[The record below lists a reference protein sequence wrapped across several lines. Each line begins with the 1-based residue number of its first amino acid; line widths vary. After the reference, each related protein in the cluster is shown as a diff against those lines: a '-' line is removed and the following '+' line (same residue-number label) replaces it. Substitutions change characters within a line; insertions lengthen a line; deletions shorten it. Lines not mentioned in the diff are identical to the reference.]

1 MTRPNRKSKLVSM
14 SIPPDIHIASP
25 PPVRPNL
32 STFLSAQIL
41 NLIRDRQLKPGD
53 RLPSAKDLATQ
64 FSVATPTI
72 REALRR
78 LQATGIVDIRHGSGI
93 YVRRDS
99 DRLMLSNPAYGT
111 LETQTIMQILDAR
124 ILIEPH
130 LSELAAVH
138 ASPQQ
143 IADLRDLLL
152 RAEQALERPDDRYI
166 QANHSL
172 HVAIAKASGNLVL
185 AHIVESLLEM
195 YSTELHLVDP
205 KSSLAEVRARD
216 HRHHQLVIGAI
227 AAADRPGAREAMTK
241 HLSVARQSIEHRK
254 VN

>member
-1 MTRPNRKSKLVSM
+1 MSTPPNLN
-14 SIPPDIHIASP
+14 IPASSP
-25 PPVRPNL
+25 PRPNL
-32 STFLSAQIL
+32 SVFLSEQIL

-53 RLPSAKDLATQ
+53 RLPSAKDLAAQ

-99 DRLMLSNPAYGT
+99 DRLMFSNPAYGT
-111 LETQTIMQILDAR
+111 LATQTIMQILDAR

-130 LSELAAVH
+130 LSELSAVH
-138 ASPQQ
+138 AAPDQ
-143 IADLRDLLL
+143 IAELRELLV
-152 RAEQALERPDDRYI
+152 RAERALDRADDRYI
-166 QANHSL
+166 KANHAL

-185 AHIVESLLEM
+185 AHVVESLLEM

-205 KSSLAEVRARD
+205 KSTLAEVRARD

-227 AAADRPGAREAMTK
+227 AA
-241 HLSVARQSIEHRK
+241 
-254 VN
+254 

>member
-1 MTRPNRKSKLVSM
+1 MSTPPNLN
-14 SIPPDIHIASP
+14 IPTSSP
-25 PPVRPNL
+25 PRPNL
-32 STFLSAQIL
+32 SVFLSEQIL

-53 RLPSAKDLATQ
+53 RLPSAKDLAAQ

-99 DRLMLSNPAYGT
+99 DRLMFSNPAYGT
-111 LETQTIMQILDAR
+111 LATQTIMQILDAR

-138 ASPQQ
+138 AAPDQ
-143 IADLRDLLL
+143 IAELRELLV
-152 RAEQALERPDDRYI
+152 RAERALERPDDRYI
-166 QANHSL
+166 KANHAL

-185 AHIVESLLEM
+185 AHVVESLLEM

-205 KSSLAEVRARD
+205 KSTLAEVRARD

-227 AAADRPGAREAMTK
+227 AAADAPAAREAMAR
-241 HLSVARQSIEHRK
+241 HLTVARASIEHRR
-254 VN
+254 VT

>member
-1 MTRPNRKSKLVSM
+1 MNCTSRDDKLVAM
-14 SIPPDIHIASP
+14 RNPADLQIASP
-25 PPVRPNL
+25 SPPRPNL
-32 STFLSAQIL
+32 SVYLSEQIL

-53 RLPSAKDLATQ
+53 RLPSAKDLAAQ
-64 FSVATPTI
+64 FSVATPTM

-111 LETQTIMQILDAR
+111 LATQTIMQVLDAR

-130 LSELAAVH
+130 LSELAAVN
-138 ASPQQ
+138 ASPEQ
-143 IADLRDLLL
+143 IAGLRELLV

-166 QANHSL
+166 QANYSL
-172 HVAIAKASGNLVL
+172 HVAIAKSSGNLVL

-195 YSTELHLVDP
+195 YTEELHLVDP
-205 KSSLAEVRARD
+205 NSTLAEVRARD

-227 AAADRPGAREAMTK
+227 ASANAAAAREAMAQ
-241 HLSVARQSIEHRK
+241 HLTVAQASIAHRR
-254 VN
+254 VP

>member
-1 MTRPNRKSKLVSM
+1 MSSPPNL
-14 SIPPDIHIASP
+14 HIASP
-25 PPVRPNL
+25 APVRPNL
-32 STFLSAQIL
+32 SVYLSEQIL
-41 NLIRDRQLKPGD
+41 KLIRDRELKPGD
-53 RLPSAKDLATQ
+53 RLPSAKALAAQ
-64 FSVATPTI
+64 FSVATPTM

-111 LETQTIMQILDAR
+111 LATQTIMQILDAR

-130 LSELAAVH
+130 LSELAALH
-138 ASPQQ
+138 AAPVQ
-143 IADLRDLLL
+143 IAELRELLV
-152 RAEQALERPDDRYI
+152 RAERALDRPDDRYI
-166 QANHSL
+166 KANHAL

-185 AHIVESLLEM
+185 AHVVESLLEM

-205 KSSLAEVRARD
+205 KSSLAEIRARD

-227 AAADRPGAREAMTK
+227 AAADAAAARDEMAK
-241 HLSVARQSIEHRK
+241 HLSGARASIELRK
-254 VN
+254 VP